1 MDFNGFKQAVIAKCE
16 ELGIAEYE
24 LYYEVGGSTEVDVFM
39 HEVNEFKSSLDGGVC
54 FRCIVDGK
62 MGYASTQALSAEEAA
77 AVVARAM
84 DNAKTLEAEDMVFLG
99 EGGQVYEPLEREPYT
114 LPTTEELIATTLK
127 LQEALYAKEG
137 VVDGCQSEGI
147 IGQNKIAIYNSKG
160 LDLSYENTMSGVVT
174 VAVVSNGTEMEDA
187 FKIKLGKLDTID
199 IEELAE
205 KAASEARRRLGG
217 DVAPT
222 GQYPVLFSPEAMS
235 SLLQVFSGIFSSE
248 AAQKGLSKFAGQE
261 GAMIASELVTLVDDP
276 FHKENPEPINFDAE
290 GSPTHRKNVI
300 EKGVLTTLLY
310 NLKTA
315 YKAGKKTTGNGAKS
329 GYTASVGISPYTMY
343 LAGGDMTE
351 EELLKKAGNGVYITS
366 LSGLH
371 AGANPISGDF
381 SLQSAG
387 FMVENGE
394 KTTYVKSF
402 TVAGNFYELLRNVV
416 ALADNVTL
424 PMPMGKTTFGAPTV
438 WVDGLSVAGK

>member
-62 MGYASTQALSAEEAA
+62 MGYASTQALSAEEAT

-261 GAMIASELVTLVDDP
+261 GEMIASELVTLVDDP

>member
-1 MDFNGFKQAVIAKCE
+1 MEFNGFKQAVIAKCA

-62 MGYASTQALSAEEAA
+62 MGYASTQALSAEEAT

-261 GAMIASELVTLVDDP
+261 GEMIASELVTLVDDP